1 MTKRLLK
8 YVLINKEMTT
18 LSIVNYSDDSDE
30 SYADDC
36 DNTTE
41 NQNLKV
47 KRKAGDA
54 DEKGDSDIKRAKK
67 DVSEIG

>member
-1 MTKRLLK
+1 
-8 YVLINKEMTT
+8 MTT

-30 SYADDC
+30 SDADDC

-47 KRKAGDA
+47 KRTAGDA
-54 DEKGDSDIKRAKK
+54 DEEGDSDIKRAKR